1 MGGEE
6 SAGTA
11 STQSGPSTE
20 QRTGFL
26 SSIPPRVKWFIL
38 LVFFTAVGYGYLQ
51 VLISAYL
58 PQVGYDAGSVGLILG
73 ANGVAVVLGAIPF
86 ALFADRKGKKNIL
99 IIGLFG
105 FPLTLLVF
113 ALTTALPALLVAAAL
128 AGLAEGAFLST
139 WNALIADMTTTTNR
153 ERAFALSFIVGTFAF
168 GLGYVVPFA
177 FPPLES
183 VLHVGLLDIHRYST
197 VVLAALSVVS
207 PVAIAQVLK
216 GYEEP
221 TRTKSKGGRRA
232 LGPLWKFSGLN
243 GIIGL
248 GAGFIIPLIATWFY
262 FRFSIP
268 DTYSGPLLAISNV
281 TIALAAIGSPFLSKK
296 LGTVNAI
303 VLAQG
308 SSTVFMFGMAVAP
321 DPFSAGVLYVMRAAL
336 MNMSS
341 PLSDSFLMGIVPGE
355 ERSLA
360 SAVNS
365 LVWRLPN
372 SVTTIL
378 GGWIMASGDYRLP
391 VYLGTGFYVV
401 AIAGFY
407 SVFRNVKPKG

>member
-1 MGGEE
+1 MAGEDLSGGAVEAAE
-6 SAGTA
+6 PLGR
-11 STQSGPSTE
+11 QPS
-20 QRTGFL
+20 GFL
-26 SSIPPRVKWFIL
+26 SSIPPRVRWLVF

-58 PQVGYDAGSVGLILG
+58 PQVGFDAGSVGLILG
-73 ANGVAVVLGAIPF
+73 ANGIAVVLGSVPF
-86 ALFADRKGKKNIL
+86 ALFADRKGKKNVL
-99 IIGLFG
+99 IVGLFG

-113 ALTTALPALLVAAAL
+113 ALTTALPALLVAGAL

-139 WNALIADMTTTTNR
+139 WNALVADMTTVANR
-153 ERAFALSFIVGTFAF
+153 EKAFTLTFIVGTFAF

-177 FPPLES
+177 FPALES
-183 VLHVGLLDIHRYST
+183 VLHVGILDIHRYST
-197 VVLAALSVVS
+197 MVLAALSVIS
-207 PVAIAQVLK
+207 PVGIAQVLR
-216 GYEEP
+216 GYTEP
-221 TRTKSKGGRRA
+221 ARTKRTGGLRS
-232 LGPLWKFSGLN
+232 LGPLWKFSGVN
-243 GIIGL
+243 SIIGL
-248 GAGFIIPLIATWFY
+248 GAGFIIPLVATWFY

-268 DTYSGPLLAISNV
+268 DTYSGPLLAISNM

-308 SSTVFMFGMAVAP
+308 SSTVFMFAMAFAL
-321 DPFSAGVLYVMRAAL
+321 DPLLAGVLYVVRAAL

-341 PLSDSFLMGIVPGE
+341 PLADSYLMGIIPSE
-355 ERSLA
+355 QRSLA

-378 GGWIMASGDYRLP
+378 GGWIMASGDYGLP
-391 VYLGTGFYVV
+391 IFLATGLYVV
-401 AIAGFY
+401 GIAGFY
-407 SVFRNVKPKG
+407 GVFRNVKPAA